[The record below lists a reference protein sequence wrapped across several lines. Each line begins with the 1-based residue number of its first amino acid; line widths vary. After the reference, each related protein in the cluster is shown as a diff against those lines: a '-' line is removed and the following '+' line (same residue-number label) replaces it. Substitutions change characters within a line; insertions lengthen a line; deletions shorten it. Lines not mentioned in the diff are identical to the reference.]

1 MENFTLRLKVL
12 MARGALT
19 NADTA
24 TLFDRERRTVS
35 SWVNDGR
42 QPTGA
47 RAEEAFDK
55 LRQLERAVEAG
66 YGFPIPQRLSKR
78 DRAAYVRSL
87 GAKLERNR
95 VPEAGSPTK
104 RVVRRVRNKT

>member
-1 MENFTLRLKVL
+1 MEDFTERLIAL
-12 MARGALT
+12 MARGGLT
-19 NADTA
+19 KADTA
-24 TLFDRERRTVS
+24 TLFDRERRTVA

-55 LRQLERAVEAG
+55 LRQLEHAVKTRKA
-66 YGFPIPQRLSKR
+66 FPIPQRLSKR

-104 RVVRRVRNKT
+104 RVVRRVRDET